1 VRPKTA
7 REMRQ
12 TDGFIFYTNKGENI
26 MNNNELAI
34 QNRINLLESRTEKEN
49 GNIVKKLQRQLR
61 KLQNATPNA

>member
-1 VRPKTA
+1 M
-7 REMRQ
+7 EHYHQ
-12 TDGFIFYTNKGENI
+12 GLSNFYTNKGENI